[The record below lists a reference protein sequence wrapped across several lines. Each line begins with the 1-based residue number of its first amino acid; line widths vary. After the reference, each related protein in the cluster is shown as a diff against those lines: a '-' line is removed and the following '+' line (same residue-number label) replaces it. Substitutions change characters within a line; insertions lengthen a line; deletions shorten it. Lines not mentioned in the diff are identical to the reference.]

1 METIEHYIERHT
13 SPAPEILDALERDSW
28 LRMLHGRMCSGHV
41 QGRLLKMLTQM
52 VNPRQALELGA
63 FTGYSALCIA
73 EGLSDGAMLHTVE
86 IDDELEEHLLQT
98 FARGGYADRIRLHIG
113 DALQVMQSMESGS
126 FQLVFMDAD
135 KRAYPAYYEECLR
148 LLAPGG
154 YILADNTLWDGHVV
168 EERPRDKQ
176 TLGILE
182 FNRIVADDPRTEQVI
197 LPLRDGLTIIRK
209 L

>member
-1 METIEHYIERHT
+1 ML
-13 SPAPEILDALERDSW
+13 SALERDSW
-28 LRMLHGRMCSGHV
+28 VKMLHGRMCSGHV

-52 VNPRQALELGA
+52 VAPRRVLELGA
-63 FTGYSALCIA
+63 FTGYSAICIA
-73 EGLSDGAMLHTVE
+73 EGLGEDARLDTIE
-86 IDDELEEHLLQT
+86 IDDELEEHLLRA
-98 FARGGYADRIRLHIG
+98 FSRAGYADRIHLHIG
-113 DALQVMQSMESGS
+113 DAMEVMSGMPS
-126 FQLVFMDAD
+126 GDFQLIFMDAD

-148 LLAPGG
+148 LLQPGG

-182 FNRIVADDPRTEQVI
+182 FNRIVAEDPRTEQVI